1 MKQILCFGDS
11 NTYGLIPGTKARY
24 DWNIRWS
31 GILGERMRP
40 YGYRVVEEG
49 LCGRTTV
56 FDDLYRDGRNASK
69 MLQAILETHDPID
82 RIILMLGTNDCK
94 SAYNATPEDIG
105 AGIELLLEQIEIFAP
120 EASVLLLSPIY
131 LGERVWQAGYDEE
144 FDKKSV
150 EVSRRLG
157 DVYEQIAAHHG
168 ISFLRAADYA
178 HCSGI
183 DEEHLDAEGHSRL
196 AEAVYNKI
204 LRDIIS
210 EAA

>member
-1 MKQILCFGDS
+1 M
-11 NTYGLIPGTKARY
+11 
-24 DWNIRWS
+24 
-31 GILGERMRP
+31 
-40 YGYRVVEEG
+40 
-49 LCGRTTV
+49 
-56 FDDLYRDGRNASK
+56 
-69 MLQAILETHDPID
+69 
-82 RIILMLGTNDCK
+82 
-94 SAYNATPEDIG
+94 
-105 AGIELLLEQIEIFAP
+105 
-120 EASVLLLSPIY
+120 LLLSPIY
-131 LGERVWQAGYDEE
+131 LGERVWRAGYDEE

-150 EVSRRLG
+150 EVSKRLG

>member
-1 MKQILCFGDS
+1 MNG
-11 NTYGLIPGTKARY
+11 YEE
-24 DWNIRWS
+24 NIKDRLFLE
-31 GILGERMRP
+31 I
-40 YGYRVVEEG
+40 Y
-49 LCGRTTV
+49 
-56 FDDLYRDGRNASK
+56 NASLVK
-69 MLQAILETHDPID
+69 EGSRLVCE
-82 RIILMLGTNDCK
+82 RR
-94 SAYNATPEDIG
+94 EDL
-105 AGIELLLEQIEIFAP
+105 AVVCRF
-120 EASVLLLSPIY
+120 
-131 LGERVWQAGYDEE
+131 AGYDEE

-150 EVSRRLG
+150 EVSKRLG

>member
-1 MKQILCFGDS
+1 MKKLAFFILLSLVTLGVSAQS
-11 NTYGLIPGTKARY
+11 NLK
-24 DWNIRWS
+24 WN
-31 GILGERMRP
+31 
-40 YGYRVVEEG
+40 V
-49 LCGRTTV
+49 
-56 FDDLYRDGRNASK
+56 N
-69 MLQAILETHDPID
+69 
-82 RIILMLGTNDCK
+82 
-94 SAYNATPEDIG
+94 
-105 AGIELLLEQIEIFAP
+105 AGIGMSNWYGDDTDGTDAK
-120 EASVLLLSPIY
+120 
-131 LGERVWQAGYDEE
+131 

-150 EVSRRLG
+150 EVSKRLG